1 MQTSSGLPYRRSV
14 RLKGYIYRGAA
25 FFITICAHEKHCLF
39 GRVEEDRVVL
49 SVLGE
54 IVEREWLR
62 SQSVRPDV
70 VFDEYVIMPNH
81 MHAVVH
87 VPAIQNEGSVRERS
101 LATLV
106 GGFKGAVTRAVH
118 QVVWQRGYYEHIVR
132 NERQLD
138 LIRTYICENPVR
150 WAADRYFVD

>member
-25 FFITICAHEKHCLF
+25 FFITICAHESRCLF
-39 GRVEEDRVVL
+39 GCVENDHVL
-49 SVLGE
+49 LSPLGQ
-54 IVEREWLR
+54 IVDREWLY
-62 SQSVRPDV
+62 SKVVRPDV
-70 VFDEYVIMPNH
+70 LFDEYVIMPNH
-81 MHAVVH
+81 MHAVVY
-87 VPAIQNEGSVRERS
+87 VPAIQNEPSTQRRS
-101 LATLV
+101 LASLV